1 MLQLKS
7 DPKLDPLALEPPP
20 GTVGGATFFGPM
32 AGLLVRRLPPT
43 EMRRITAVG
52 VLDVDD
58 NVEQKTGNVT
68 WESLSE
74 NGDAVPHNA
83 ECN

>member
-1 MLQLKS
+1 
-7 DPKLDPLALEPPP
+7 
-20 GTVGGATFFGPM
+20 
-32 AGLLVRRLPPT
+32 
-43 EMRRITAVG
+43 MRRITAVG